1 MGGSDDL
8 VAFSPENVRCRAS
21 FEDMALPTLS
31 PEARQAALEKAA
43 EARKARAE
51 LKSNLKMGSLTFS
64 EVLAKAASNDV
75 VGKTKVLAVLESL
88 PGVGK
93 VKARRTLEEIGIAE
107 NRTLRGIGEQQ
118 KAKLLEA
125 FGS

>member
-1 MGGSDDL
+1 
-8 VAFSPENVRCRAS
+8 
-21 FEDMALPTLS
+21 MALPTLT
-31 PEARQAALEKAA
+31 PEARAAALAKAA
-43 EARKARAE
+43 EARKARSE
-51 LKSNLKMGSLTFS
+51 LKSSLKMGSLS
-64 EVLAKAASNDV
+64 LAEVLKQAESNDV

-93 VKARRTLEEIGIAE
+93 VKARRTLEEIGIAD

-125 FGS
+125 FASEA